1 MKHHL
6 TFYHLADDV
15 GETKNL
21 AAEQPERV
29 RAMQAAWKQWDAENR
44 EPLWQEAPSLPSHQ
58 AKVEVF
64 PTEIRVQ
71 CTGNDPQLILSEIP
85 AGTRPFTL
93 ELKVKS
99 TTAGPGE
106 LFWAT
111 TDAPQF
117 VPGQSVPFQ
126 LQHDGQAWRYLG
138 LRSIL
143 FSFSTV
149 VGVPS
154 FGCGSTAGSAVSRT
168 HWRSAA

>member
-1 MKHHL
+1 
-6 TFYHLADDV
+6 
-15 GETKNL
+15 
-21 AAEQPERV
+21 
-29 RAMQAAWKQWDAENR
+29 MQAAWKQWDAENR

-85 AGTRPFTL
+85 AGTGPFTL

-99 TTAGPGE
+99 TSAGPGE

-117 VPGQSVPFQ
+117 VPGQSVQFQ
-126 LQHDGQAWRYLG
+126 LQHDGQAWREYTVELPATAQPLRHLRFDPGNAPG
-138 LRSIL
+138 LVRIARL
-143 FSFSTV
+143 VLKDAKGKLLKTWIGDAERTQPAAK
-149 VGVPS
+149 VGASV
-154 FGCGSTAGSAVSRT
+154 R
-168 HWRSAA
+168 